1 MVIFIGVI
9 ILGFLLFAWIMNA
22 SAQAQNKR
30 KAKVATEFRKE
41 NISKTSTKVEDYLWV
56 IKILK
61 RFDYTL
67 KSREGLNTKHLVL
80 VFENPAG
87 RTITLEQNNIDKS
100 SSDQGKGFLIS
111 GDKKLEIQRH
121 YYDEKCESEEVEA
134 WLKTIK

>member
-67 KSREGLNTKHLVL
+67 KSREGLNTTHLVL

-111 GDKKLEIQRH
+111 GDNKLEIQRH
-121 YYDEKCESEEVEA
+121 YYAEECESEEVEA

>member
-67 KSREGLNTKHLVL
+67 KSRE
-80 VFENPAG
+80 
-87 RTITLEQNNIDKS
+87 
-100 SSDQGKGFLIS
+100 
-111 GDKKLEIQRH
+111 
-121 YYDEKCESEEVEA
+121 
-134 WLKTIK
+134 